1 MNQVITSVDV
11 DSVADELGILAGM
24 ELVAIDGEPVRDII
38 DYEQLSAA
46 ENLTLTILDDDGN
59 IVDVPVEKDLYE
71 PLGLGFANGGLM
83 SPIRSCKNHCVFCFI
98 DQMPKGVRD
107 SLHVKD
113 DDWRL
118 SLIMGNYVT
127 LTNVDD
133 EEFDRIIKRRVSPL
147 YVSVHATDPE
157 VRRKMMV
164 NPSAVRI
171 MERLTALKEA
181 GIQFHCQIVLC
192 PELNDKAVLEKSI
205 AELYSLCPAAQ
216 SLAVVPVGL
225 TKYRDKLYPLRCLTP
240 QEAADAIDTIEA
252 WQKKAMEEQG
262 TSFVFA
268 SDEMYIIAGRQLPE
282 AKVYEDYC
290 QIENGVGLLRKF
302 EEEFLYALEDKKP
315 LENEVVL
322 DSASGVSAAPFMKS
336 LFEKLIPYGIRINVH
351 PIVNRYFGETVTVSG
366 LITASDLAEQLKG
379 KLTSDT
385 LLIPHNMMR
394 ERDDVFLDGIRLP
407 ELEQMLKTKVAPIWA
422 TDGEVFINELFD
434 MIG

>member
-225 TKYRDKLYPLRCLTP
+225 TKYRDKLYPLRCLTR
-240 QEAADAIDTIEA
+240 QEAADAIDMIEV
-252 WQKKAMEEQG
+252 WQKRAMEEQG

-394 ERDDVFLDGIRLP
+394 ERDDVFLDGIRLL
-407 ELEQMLKTKVAPIWA
+407 ELEQMLKAKVAPLWA

>member
-225 TKYRDKLYPLRCLTP
+225 TKYRDKLYPLRCLTR
-240 QEAADAIDTIEA
+240 QEAADAIDMIEV
-252 WQKKAMEEQG
+252 WQKRAMEEQG

-379 KLTSDT
+379 RLASDT

-407 ELEQMLKTKVAPIWA
+407 ELEQMLKTKVAPLWA

>member
-46 ENLTLTILDDDGN
+46 ETLTLTILDDDGN

-133 EEFDRIIKRRVSPL
+133 EEFDRIIKRHVSPL
-147 YVSVHATDPE
+147 YVSVHATDPQ

-171 MERLTALKEA
+171 MERLTVLKEA

-205 AELYSLCPAAQ
+205 ADLYSLCPAAQ

-225 TKYRDKLYPLRCLTP
+225 TKYRDKLYPLRCLTQ

-252 WQKKAMEEQG
+252 WQKRAMEEQG

-302 EEEFLYALEDKKP
+302 QEEFLYALEDKRP

-322 DSASGVSAAPFMKS
+322 DSASGVSAAPFMQS

-366 LITASDLAEQLKG
+366 LITATDLADQLKG
-379 KLTSDT
+379 RLASDT

-434 MIG
+434 MLG

>member
-1 MNQVITSVDV
+1 MNQVITSVDI

-24 ELVAIDGEPVRDII
+24 ELVAIDGEPIRDII

-46 ENLTLTILDDDGN
+46 EKLTLTILDDDGN

-71 PLGLGFANGGLM
+71 PLGLSFANGGLM
-83 SPIRSCKNHCVFCFI
+83 SPIRSCRNHCVFCFI

-133 EEFDRIIKRRVSPL
+133 EEFDRIIKRHVSPL
-147 YVSVHATDPE
+147 YVSVHATDPD
-157 VRRKMMV
+157 VRRRMMG

-171 MERLTALKEA
+171 MERLAALKDA

-192 PELNDKAVLEKSI
+192 PGLNDKEVLERTISD
-205 AELYSLCPAAQ
+205 LYSLCPAAQ

-225 TKYRDKLYPLRCLTP
+225 TRFRDKLFKLRCLTK
-240 QEAADAIDTIEA
+240 QEACEAIDTIER
-252 WQKKAMEEQG
+252 WQKMALDEQG
-262 TSFVFA
+262 TSFVFP
-268 SDEMYIIAGRQLPE
+268 SDEMYILAGRRLPE
-282 AKVYEDYC
+282 AESYEGYC

-302 EEEFLYALEDKKP
+302 EEEFLYALEEKQP
-315 LENEVVL
+315 LKNETVF
-322 DSASGVSAAPFMKS
+322 DSASGVSAAPFMQK
-336 LFEKLIPYGIRINVH
+336 LFDRLLPYGIRIKVH

-366 LITASDLAEQLKG
+366 LITAGDLYEQLEG
-379 KLTSDT
+379 ALTSDT

-394 ERDDVFLDGIRLP
+394 ERDDVFLDGTRLP
-407 ELEQMLKTKVAPIWA
+407 ELEKKLGVKVSPIWA

-434 MIG
+434 MLG

>member
-11 DSVADELGILAGM
+11 DSVADEVGILAGM
-24 ELVAIDGEPVRDII
+24 ELVAIDGEPIRDII

-46 ENLTLTILDDDGN
+46 ETLTLTILDDDGN

-71 PLGLGFANGGLM
+71 PLGLSFAYGGLM

-133 EEFDRIIKRRVSPL
+133 DEFDRIIKRHVSPL

-157 VRRKMMV
+157 VRRRMMG

-171 MERLTALKEA
+171 MERLTALKDA

-192 PELNDKAVLEKSI
+192 PELNDKDVLEHSI
-205 AELYSLCPAAQ
+205 SDLYSLYPAAQ

-225 TKYRDKLYPLRCLTP
+225 TKFRDKLFNLRCLTK
-240 QEAADAIDTIEA
+240 QEAVETIDTIEK
-252 WQKKAMEEQG
+252 WQKKALDEYG

-268 SDEMYIIAGRQLPE
+268 SDEMYIIAERNLPAAE
-282 AKVYEDYC
+282 SYEDYG

-315 LENEVVL
+315 LKRDVIL
-322 DSASGVSAAPFMKS
+322 DSASGVSAAPFMQR
-336 LFEKLIPYGIRINVH
+336 LFDKLLSYGIRINVH
-351 PIVNRYFGETVTVSG
+351 PIINHYFGETVTVSG
-366 LITASDLAEQLKG
+366 LITAGDLAEQLKG
-379 KLTSDT
+379 KLSSDT

-394 ERDDVFLDGIRLP
+394 ERDDVFLDGTRLP
-407 ELEQMLKTKVAPIWA
+407 QLEERLEAKVIPIWA
-422 TDGEVFINELFD
+422 TDGEVFINQLFD
-434 MIG
+434 MLG

>member
-11 DSVADELGILAGM
+11 DSVADDLGILAGM

-38 DYEQLSAA
+38 DYEQLTAA
-46 ENLTLTILDDDGN
+46 EKLTLTILDDDGN
-59 IVDVPVEKDLYE
+59 IVDVPVEKELYE

-133 EEFDRIIKRRVSPL
+133 EEFDRIIKRHVSPL
-147 YVSVHATDPE
+147 YVSVHATEPE
-157 VRRKMMV
+157 VRRRMMG

-171 MERLTALKEA
+171 TERLTALKEA

-192 PELNDKAVLEKSI
+192 PGLNDNAVLERTISD
-205 AELYSLCPAAQ
+205 LYSLCPAAQ

-225 TKYRDKLYPLRCLTP
+225 TKFRDKLYKLRCLTK
-240 QEAADAIDTIEA
+240 QEACKAIDTIEL
-252 WQKKAMEEQG
+252 WQARALKEQG
-262 TSFVFA
+262 TAFVFA
-268 SDEMYIIAGRQLPE
+268 SDEMYIIAGRELPKAE
-282 AKVYEDYC
+282 SYEGYC

-302 EEEFLYALEDKKP
+302 EEEFLYALEDRKP
-315 LENEVVL
+315 LEREAVF
-322 DSASGVSAAPFMKS
+322 DSASGISAAPFMEK
-336 LFEKLIPYGIRINVH
+336 LFERLLPYGIRINVH

-366 LITASDLAEQLKG
+366 LITAGDLSEQLKG
-379 KLTSDT
+379 SLTSGT

-394 ERDDVFLDGIRLP
+394 ERDDVFLDGTRLP
-407 ELEQMLKTKVAPIWA
+407 ELEKKLGVKVTPIWA

-434 MIG
+434 MLG

>member
-1 MNQVITSVDV
+1 MNQVITSVDI

-24 ELVAIDGEPVRDII
+24 ELVAIDGEPIRDII

-46 ENLTLTILDDDGN
+46 ERLTLTILDDDGN

-71 PLGLGFANGGLM
+71 PLGLSFANGGLM
-83 SPIRSCKNHCVFCFI
+83 SPIRSCRNHCVFCFI

-133 EEFDRIIKRRVSPL
+133 EEFDRIIKRHVSPL
-147 YVSVHATDPE
+147 YVSVHATDPD
-157 VRRKMMV
+157 VRRRMMG

-171 MERLTALKEA
+171 MERLAALKDA

-192 PELNDKAVLEKSI
+192 PGLNDKEVLERTISD
-205 AELYSLCPAAQ
+205 LYSLCPAAQ

-225 TKYRDKLYPLRCLTP
+225 TRFRDKLFKLRCLTK
-240 QEAADAIDTIEA
+240 QEACEAIDTIER
-252 WQKKAMEEQG
+252 WQKKALDEQG
-262 TSFVFA
+262 TSFVFP
-268 SDEMYIIAGRQLPE
+268 SDEMYILAGRRLPE
-282 AKVYEDYC
+282 AESYEGYC

-302 EEEFLYALEDKKP
+302 EEEFFYALEEKQP
-315 LENEVVL
+315 LKNETVF
-322 DSASGVSAAPFMKS
+322 DSASGVSAAPFMQK
-336 LFEKLIPYGIRINVH
+336 LFDRLLPYGIRIKVH

-366 LITASDLAEQLKG
+366 LITAGDLSEQLEG
-379 KLTSDT
+379 ALTSDT

-394 ERDDVFLDGIRLP
+394 ERDDVFLDGTRLP
-407 ELEQMLKTKVAPIWA
+407 ELEKKLGVKVSPIWA

-434 MIG
+434 MFE

>member
-1 MNQVITSVDV
+1 MNQVITSVDI

-24 ELVAIDGEPVRDII
+24 ELVAIDGEPIRDII

-46 ENLTLTILDDDGN
+46 EKLTLTILDDDGN

-71 PLGLGFANGGLM
+71 PLGLSFANGGLM
-83 SPIRSCKNHCVFCFI
+83 SPIRSCRNHCVFCFI

-133 EEFDRIIKRRVSPL
+133 EEFDRIIKRHVSPL
-147 YVSVHATDPE
+147 YVSVHATDPD
-157 VRRKMMV
+157 VRRRMMG

-171 MERLTALKEA
+171 MERLAALKDA

-192 PELNDKAVLEKSI
+192 PGLNDKEVLERTISD
-205 AELYSLCPAAQ
+205 LYSLCPAAQ

-225 TKYRDKLYPLRCLTP
+225 TRFRDKLFKLRCLTK
-240 QEAADAIDTIEA
+240 QEACEAIDTIER
-252 WQKKAMEEQG
+252 WQKMALDEQG
-262 TSFVFA
+262 TSFVFP
-268 SDEMYIIAGRQLPE
+268 SDEMYILAGRRLPE
-282 AKVYEDYC
+282 AESYEGYC

-302 EEEFLYALEDKKP
+302 EEEFLYALEEKQP
-315 LENEVVL
+315 LKNETVF
-322 DSASGVSAAPFMKS
+322 DSASGVSAAPFMQK
-336 LFEKLIPYGIRINVH
+336 LFDRLLPYGIRIKVH

-366 LITASDLAEQLKG
+366 LITAGDLSEQLEG
-379 KLTSDT
+379 ALTSDT

-394 ERDDVFLDGIRLP
+394 ERDDVFLDGTRLP
-407 ELEQMLKTKVAPIWA
+407 ELEKKLGVKVSPIWA

-434 MIG
+434 MLG

>member
-11 DSVADELGILAGM
+11 DSIADELGILAGM

-38 DYEQLSAA
+38 DYEQLTAA
-46 ENLTLTILDDDGN
+46 ETLTLTILDDDGN

-71 PLGLGFANGGLM
+71 PLGLNFAHGGLM

-133 EEFDRIIKRRVSPL
+133 EEFDRIIKRHVSPL

-157 VRRKMMV
+157 VRRTMMG

-171 MERLTALKEA
+171 MERLTALKDA

-192 PELNDKAVLEKSI
+192 PQLNDKAVLERSI
-205 AELYSLCPAAQ
+205 SDLYSLCPAAQ

-225 TKYRDKLYPLRCLTP
+225 TRFRDKLYKLRCLTK
-240 QEAADAIDTIEA
+240 QEAGEAIDMIEQ
-252 WQKKAMEEQG
+252 WQKKALAEHG
-262 TSFVFA
+262 TAFVFA
-268 SDEMYIIAGRQLPE
+268 SDEMYIIAERELPE
-282 AKVYEDYC
+282 ANAYEDYC

-302 EEEFLYALEDKKP
+302 EEEFLYALEDKKALKNP
-315 LENEVVL
+315 VVL
-322 DSASGVSAAPFMKS
+322 DSASGVSAAPFMQK
-336 LFEKLIPYGIRINVH
+336 LFDKLLPYGIRINVH
-351 PIVNRYFGETVTVSG
+351 PIVNHYFGETVTVSG
-366 LITASDLAEQLKG
+366 LITAGDLAEQLKG
-379 KLTSDT
+379 SLTSDT
-385 LLIPHNMMR
+385 LLIPHNMLR

-407 ELEQMLKTKVAPIWA
+407 QLEEKLGAKIAPIWA
-422 TDGEVFINELFD
+422 TDGEVFINQLFD
-434 MIG
+434 MLG